1 MGDEASLARKEGR
14 VPGEG
19 NAPNAAL
26 APNAVDAPSGVVALS
41 IHPSWVIVLTGMCAA
56 LHVAKIPPALPVLQA
71 ELGLT
76 LLQAGFLL
84 SAVQVASM
92 TLGLLVGLSVD
103 GLGLKRSML
112 FGLGLLFAAS
122 ALGGFAHHAV
132 VLMLLRALEGLGFLC
147 VVMPAPSLI
156 RRTVLPEQLNGRM
169 GWWGTYMPTGNA
181 LALLVGP
188 LFVVSLGWHVWWW
201 LLSGVTLIT
210 FFWVRAAVPDVQVVS
225 APSANTKLDTSDGDK
240 SVSSANSS
248 ANTNGNNSAWRE
260 RLKSTVTNKGP
271 WLVSLSFAVYAS
283 QWMAVVGFLPTVYAQ
298 MGLSAGLTGVLTACV
313 ALVNVSGNIMSGRL
327 LQRGWPARRLLQIG
341 FACMALGAIGAFAQ
355 WQMQSLPTVAKFL
368 CVVMFSAVGGLIP
381 GTLFSTAVRLAPSE
395 NTVSTTVGFMQQL
408 SAAGQFLGPPLVAWV
423 AVLVGGWQ
431 WTWVVTVSLSVI
443 GLWLAQR
450 IGHALLAQQTK

>member
-1 MGDEASLARKEGR
+1 MSF
-14 VPGEG
+14 
-19 NAPNAAL
+19 
-26 APNAVDAPSGVVALS
+26 APSHKVG
-41 IHPSWVIVLTGMCAA
+41 IHPSWVIVLAGMCAA

-71 ELGLT
+71 ELGLS

-92 TLGLLVGLSVD
+92 TLGLVVGLSVD

-112 FGLGLLFAAS
+112 FGLGLLCVAS
-122 ALGGFAHHAV
+122 ALGGFAHQAEM
-132 VLMLLRALEGLGFLC
+132 LLLLRALEGLGFLC

-156 RRTVLPEQLNGRM
+156 RRTVLPEQLNARM
-169 GWWGTYMPTGNA
+169 GWWGTYMPAGNA

-188 LFVVSLGWHVWWW
+188 LFVVSLGWDVWWW
-201 LLSGVTLIT
+201 LLSAVSLLA
-210 FFWVRAAVPDVQVVS
+210 FVWVRWSVPDAQPVS
-225 APSANTKLDTSDGDK
+225 AALAPVPVAG
-240 SVSSANSS
+240 SV
-248 ANTNGNNSAWRE
+248 WRE
-260 RLKSTVTNKGP
+260 RLELTVSDKGP

-327 LQRGWPARRLLQIG
+327 LQRGWQARRLLQIG
-341 FACMALGAIGAFAQ
+341 FVCMSLGAIGAFAQ
-355 WQMQSLPTVAKFL
+355 WQSEGLPTVARFV
-368 CVVMFSAVGGLIP
+368 CVVLFSAVGGLIP
-381 GTLFSTAVRLAPSE
+381 GTLFSTAVRLAPTE

-408 SAAGQFLGPPLVAWV
+408 SALGQFLGPPLVAWV
-423 AVLVGGWQ
+423 AVSFGGWQ

-443 GLWLAQR
+443 GLWLAQQ
-450 IGHALLAQQTK
+450 IGAALTTLKQG

>member
-1 MGDEASLARKEGR
+1 
-14 VPGEG
+14 
-19 NAPNAAL
+19 
-26 APNAVDAPSGVVALS
+26 
-41 IHPSWVIVLTGMCAA
+41 
-56 LHVAKIPPALPVLQA
+56 VLQA

-122 ALGGFAHHAV
+122 ALGGFAHHAD

-169 GWWGTYMPTGNA
+169 GWWGTYMPSGNA

-201 LLSGVTLIT
+201 LLSGITLVT
-210 FFWVRAAVPDVQVVS
+210 FFWVRAAVPDVHQVAV
-225 APSANTKLDTSDGDK
+225 PSEQTNAND
-240 SVSSANSS
+240 
-248 ANTNGNNSAWRE
+248 SAWRE

-271 WLVSLSFAVYAS
+271 WLVSLGFAVYAS

-327 LQRGWPARRLLQIG
+327 LQHGWPARRLLQIG
-341 FACMALGAIGAFAQ
+341 FTCMALGAIGAFAQ
-355 WQMQSLPTVAKFL
+355 WQSQGLPTVAKFL

-408 SAAGQFLGPPLVAWV
+408 SAVGQFLGPPLVAWV
-423 AVLVGGWQ
+423 AVMVGGWQ

-450 IGHALLAQQTK
+450 IGHALLAQQMK

>member
-1 MGDEASLARKEGR
+1 MADDASRANKVERAI
-14 VPGEG
+14 GEVD
-19 NAPNAAL
+19 
-26 APNAVDAPSGVVALS
+26 APNAVHAPNEVDALS

-56 LHVAKIPPALPVLQA
+56 LHVAKIPPALPMLQA

-122 ALGGFAHHAV
+122 ALGGFAQHAD
-132 VLMLLRALEGLGFLC
+132 VLLLLRALEGLGFLC

-169 GWWGTYMPTGNA
+169 GWWGTYMPSGNA

-201 LLSGVTLIT
+201 LLSGITLAT
-210 FFWVRAAVPDVQVVS
+210 FFWVRAAVPDVQQVT
-225 APSANTKLDTSDGDK
+225 A
-240 SVSSANSS
+240 SSAK
-248 ANTNGNNSAWRE
+248 TNASNSAWRE

-283 QWMAVVGFLPTVYAQ
+283 QWMAVVGFLPTVYVQ

-355 WQMQSLPTVAKFL
+355 WQSQGLPTVAKFL

-408 SAAGQFLGPPLVAWV
+408 SAVGQFLGPPLVAWV
-423 AVLVGGWQ
+423 AVMVGGWQ

-450 IGHALLAQQTK
+450 IGQALLMQQMK

>member
-1 MGDEASLARKEGR
+1 MADEASRTNK
-14 VPGEG
+14 GEHVSG
-19 NAPNAAL
+19 ESEAPRAVHAL
-26 APNAVDAPSGVVALS
+26 NEVRTIG

-122 ALGGFAHHAV
+122 ALGGFAQHAD
-132 VLMLLRALEGLGFLC
+132 VLLLLRALEGLGFLC

-201 LLSGVTLIT
+201 LLSGITLVT
-210 FFWVRAAVPDVQVVS
+210 FFWVRAAVPDVQVV
-225 APSANTKLDTSDGDK
+225 T
-240 SVSSANSS
+240 VSSAQT
-248 ANTNGNNSAWRE
+248 NTNNSAWRE
-260 RLKSTVTNKGP
+260 RLKSTITSRGP
-271 WLVSLSFAVYAS
+271 WLVSLGFAVYAS

-341 FACMALGAIGAFAQ
+341 FTCMALGAIGAFAQ
-355 WQMQSLPTVAKFL
+355 WQSQSLPTVAKFL

-395 NTVSTTVGFMQQL
+395 DTVSTTVGFMQQL
-408 SAAGQFLGPPLVAWV
+408 SAVGQFLGPPLVAWV
-423 AVLVGGWQ
+423 AVIVGGWQ

-450 IGHALLAQQTK
+450 IGHALLAQQMK

>member
-1 MGDEASLARKEGR
+1 MADEASHASKEGR

-19 NAPNAAL
+19 
-26 APNAVDAPSGVVALS
+26 DAPHAVHTVG
-41 IHPSWVIVLTGMCAA
+41 IHPSSVIVLTGMCAA

-122 ALGGFAHHAV
+122 ALGGFAQHAD
-132 VLMLLRALEGLGFLC
+132 VLLLLRALEGLGFLC

-201 LLSGVTLIT
+201 LLSGITLVT
-210 FFWVRAAVPDVQVVS
+210 FFWVRSAVPDVQVV
-225 APSANTKLDTSDGDK
+225 T
-240 SVSSANSS
+240 VSSAQT
-248 ANTNGNNSAWRE
+248 NTNNSAWRE
-260 RLKSTVTNKGP
+260 RLKSTITSRGP
-271 WLVSLSFAVYAS
+271 WLVSLGFAVYAS
-283 QWMAVVGFLPTVYAQ
+283 QWMAVIGFLPTVYAQ
-298 MGLSAGLTGVLTACV
+298 MGLSAVLTGVLTACV

-355 WQMQSLPTVAKFL
+355 WQSQSLPTVAKFL

-395 NTVSTTVGFMQQL
+395 DTVSTTVGFMQQL
-408 SAAGQFLGPPLVAWV
+408 SAVGQFLGPPLVAWV
-423 AVLVGGWQ
+423 AVIVGGWQ

-450 IGHALLAQQTK
+450 IGHALLAKQTK

>member
-1 MGDEASLARKEGR
+1 MGDEASFARKEGR

-122 ALGGFAHHAV
+122 ALGGFAHHAD

-201 LLSGVTLIT
+201 LLSGITLVT
-210 FFWVRAAVPDVQVVS
+210 FFWVRSAVPDEQVVS
-225 APSANTKLDTSDGDK
+225 APSEQ
-240 SVSSANSS
+240 
-248 ANTNGNNSAWRE
+248 TNANNSAWRE
-260 RLKSTVTNKGP
+260 RLKSTVTKEGP
-271 WLVSLSFAVYAS
+271 WLVSLGFAVYAS

-341 FACMALGAIGAFAQ
+341 FTCMALGAIGAFAQ
-355 WQMQSLPTVAKFL
+355 WQSQGLPTVAKFL

-408 SAAGQFLGPPLVAWV
+408 SALGQFLGPPLVAWV
-423 AVLVGGWQ
+423 AVIVGGWQ

-443 GLWLAQR
+443 GLWLSQR
-450 IGHALLAQQTK
+450 IGHALLAQQAK

>member
-1 MGDEASLARKEGR
+1 MADEASHASQEGR
-14 VPGEG
+14 VPGED
-19 NAPNAAL
+19 
-26 APNAVDAPSGVVALS
+26 DAPHAVHTVG
-41 IHPSWVIVLTGMCAA
+41 IHPSSVIVLTGMCAA

-122 ALGGFAHHAV
+122 ALGGFAQHAD
-132 VLMLLRALEGLGFLC
+132 VLLLLRALEGLGFLC

-201 LLSGVTLIT
+201 LLSGITLVT
-210 FFWVRAAVPDVQVVS
+210 FFWVRAAVPDVQVV
-225 APSANTKLDTSDGDK
+225 T
-240 SVSSANSS
+240 VSSAQT
-248 ANTNGNNSAWRE
+248 NTNNSAWRE
-260 RLKSTVTNKGP
+260 RLKSTITSRGP
-271 WLVSLSFAVYAS
+271 WLVSLGFAVYAS
-283 QWMAVVGFLPTVYAQ
+283 QWMAVIGFLPTVYAQ
-298 MGLSAGLTGVLTACV
+298 MGLSAVLTGVLTACV

-341 FACMALGAIGAFAQ
+341 FTCMALGAIGAFAQ
-355 WQMQSLPTVAKFL
+355 WQSQSLPTVAKFL

-395 NTVSTTVGFMQQL
+395 DTVSTTVGFMQQL
-408 SAAGQFLGPPLVAWV
+408 SAVGQFLGPPLVAWV
-423 AVLVGGWQ
+423 AVIVGGWQ

-450 IGHALLAQQTK
+450 IGHALLGQQVKLSA